1 MEERRR
7 WTENKKKE
15 KEAKEQAR
23 RAKRD
28 KQYLAQVSKDLIRL
42 GPDLFR
48 EPVSTQR
55 ASNIRPSSISRA
67 GPTSL
72 WPRGTK
78 SDNQDFATVSQDLI
92 RLGPDLFW
100 QLETDEQVLNTSV
113 RNKGK
118 IVQRKKNT
126 PVQLQG
132 QSVPIE
138 TEGEEEIPATSIS
151 SRGRIIHNTRK
162 M

>member
-1 MEERRR
+1 M
-7 WTENKKKE
+7 
-15 KEAKEQAR
+15 
-23 RAKRD
+23 
-28 KQYLAQVSKDLIRL
+28 RL
-42 GPDLFR
+42 ETDLFR
-48 EPVSTQR
+48 EPVSTQK

-67 GPTSL
+67 GPTSW

-132 QSVPIE
+132 QSVPIK
-138 TEGEEEIPATSIS
+138 TEGEEEIPATRIS
-151 SRGRIIHNTRK
+151 LRGRIIHNTK